1 MLVEA
6 LRVDYT
12 HLPNRAFCEHCGMA
26 SRELDCIYLL
36 TVFICFINALTAV
49 QTIRYPYSD
58 EKGNQHPSGGNNEE
72 YLDVSLKI
80 PPSFALAPEREDDS
94 YPLTNVSIERPA
106 SPKLRET
113 MSAPSAGDGFRGS
126 RPVKRSTVNIAN
138 NNESFGSV
146 RLADRPEWSNN
157 EFRMF

>member
-1 MLVEA
+1 
-6 LRVDYT
+6 
-12 HLPNRAFCEHCGMA
+12 MA

-94 YPLTNVSIERPA
+94 YPLTSVSIERPA